1 MAITYTMK
9 AEWNNLSGLY
19 QPESI
24 TVKYSTGTGGS
35 CDNIYIL
42 SSTKNWIS
50 DKPLLFEFQI
60 CDILFDTINHY
71 DYTISTVNTTTT
83 IVFTEKEES
92 IQTNNKTKP
101 LIINKSIDLIYK
113 KGNYS
118 NTYLIADITG
128 LPDSAILFLTDAQN
142 NQLYS
147 PFNVNGDYEKTAC
160 TAETT
165 NTKIAIPLPAQYD
178 GDFWTDYPAGTY
190 NWKLRYHGDDLYEAK
205 DYPLVIQ
212 IVDFNT
218 WEVQNPSIY
227 PNEDISSK
235 IRTYANT
242 IPSVTDLLTT
252 NATYDANTGIITY
265 PNNDINDLSVGEHTQ
280 LINNKQL
287 LEYTIK
293 NPIEFYIDGDGVNA
307 NYNPSMTSSYCN
319 IGCKIKDGCGL
330 TIKPST
336 LKVRINSKIYNGYN
350 TNPNYIHSDIVVTN
364 DYSANNTKPLPPNT
378 YICEASVELSNNVR
392 YYCNG
397 SFNVNTENCSI
408 TLLSLLDNQYE
419 HESQPTEWV
428 GDSGIEIGDSIA
440 GTGYVNIPS
449 PDANFYNYFCIYI
462 DDTNYMPIVYRL
474 YDSLDIDISDLNIP
488 SDGYGDLEF
497 FINGNEVTVVCD
509 TLSQTYPL
517 SDYDYNTT
525 NIFTIYFSDSQ
536 TLNSPTV
543 TIKQINKLGTYIK
556 SIPYQIQYEYDLSD
570 PIANAKV
577 ALINNDD
584 EIVQTSTTDNNGRAI
599 VNVLS
604 AGKYRPVALNIY
616 EEHILIGEVYEI
628 KDSLLWEPVLD
639 GTNGAKYAYS
649 YSEANG
655 EGVGKGFVLNGGFP
669 NVDRWRLSFEFK
681 HDNIKYTGICF
692 LADANGGYNGM
703 GDSKTALTSWEGSF
717 PGTTNYADYNSGAID
732 WFDITVEK
740 ISDIEL
746 RIFSNK
752 LQKDSGIIDWVD
764 LPNISILSC
773 GARHNDSLGAYG
785 PCHIRNVKAIDT
797 SGI

>member
-1 MAITYTMK
+1 MAVTYTMK

-19 QPESI
+19 QPELI
-24 TVKYSTGTGGS
+24 TVKYRTGTGGS
-35 CDNIYIL
+35 CDNIYVL
-42 SSTKNWIS
+42 SSAKNWIS

-71 DYTISTVNTTTT
+71 DYTISTVDTTTT

-92 IQTNNKTKP
+92 IQTNNRTKP

-128 LPDSAILFLTDAQN
+128 LPDNATLFLTDAQN

-205 DYPLVIQ
+205 DYPLAIQ

-227 PNEDISSK
+227 PNEDISAK

-242 IPSVTDLLTT
+242 IPSVTDLLTA

-280 LINNKQL
+280 LINNKEI
-287 LEYTIK
+287 LEYTVK
-293 NPIEFYIDGDGVNA
+293 NPLQFYINGEGVNA
-307 NYNPSMTSSYCN
+307 QYSHYIGHQYCN
-319 IGCKIKDGCGL
+319 IGCQIKDDCSL

-336 LKVRINSKIYNGYN
+336 LQVQINNKIYNGYN
-350 TNPNYIHSDIVVTN
+350 NNSNNILVTN
-364 DYSANNTKPLPPNT
+364 DYSANSAEPLPPNT
-378 YICEASVELSNNVR
+378 YICKVSAELSNNTR
-392 YYCNG
+392 YYCDG
-397 SFNVNTENCSI
+397 SFNINTESCSI
-408 TLLSLLDNQYE
+408 VLSSLLDNQYKY
-419 HESQPTEWV
+419 ESQPTEWT
-428 GDSGIEIGDSIA
+428 GDSGIEMGNSIS

-449 PDANFYNYFCIYI
+449 PNTDFYNYFCIYI
-462 DDTNYMPIVYRL
+462 NDTTYMPIVYRL

-488 SDGYGDLEF
+488 ADAYGDLEF
-497 FINGNEVTVVCD
+497 FINGNEVTVVWD
-509 TLSQTYPL
+509 TLSQSYLL

-525 NIFTIYFSDSQ
+525 NIFTIYFSGDQILDS
-536 TLNSPTV
+536 PIV

-556 SIPYQIQYEYDLSD
+556 SIPYQIQYIYDLSTH
-570 PIANAKV
+570 IANAKV
-577 ALINNDD
+577 ALINDD
-584 EIVQTSTTDNNGRAI
+584 NEIIQTSTTDSNGHAI

-604 AGKYRPVALNIY
+604 VGKYRPVALNIY
-616 EEHILIGEVYEI
+616 EEHILIGEVYEV
-628 KDSLLWEPVLD
+628 K
-639 GTNGAKYAYS
+639 
-649 YSEANG
+649 
-655 EGVGKGFVLNGGFP
+655 
-669 NVDRWRLSFEFK
+669 
-681 HDNIKYTGICF
+681 NI
-692 LADANGGYNGM
+692 
-703 GDSKTALTSWEGSF
+703 
-717 PGTTNYADYNSGAID
+717 
-732 WFDITVEK
+732 
-740 ISDIEL
+740 
-746 RIFSNK
+746 
-752 LQKDSGIIDWVD
+752 
-764 LPNISILSC
+764 
-773 GARHNDSLGAYG
+773 
-785 PCHIRNVKAIDT
+785 
-797 SGI
+797 